1 LELKSI
7 LIFYFKSIKIELK
20 IISLRKNITILTKKV
35 TMTTITN
42 QFGMKEALTQLGVK
56 AINEGT
62 STGINHFSNGE
73 ILESFSPVD
82 GKLIASVKMTTPAD
96 YEKVMQTATEAFK
109 TFRLMPAPQRGEIVR
124 QFGDKL
130 RQNKEALG
138 KLVSYEMGKSL
149 QEGYGE
155 VQEMIDI
162 CDFAVGLS
170 RQLHGLTMHSERPG
184 HRMYEQYHSL
194 GVVGIISAFNFP
206 VAVWAWNTALAWI
219 CGDVCVWKPS
229 EKTPLCGIAC
239 QNIIAEVIRE
249 NNLPEGISCLINGDY
264 TIGQLM
270 TADKRVPLISATGST
285 RMGKIVAQTV
295 AGRLGRSLLELGGNN
310 AIIVTPDADI
320 KMTVIGAVFGAVGT
334 AGQRCTSTRRLIIHE
349 SIYDKVKD
357 AVVSAYGQLR
367 IGNPLDEKNHVG
379 PLIDT
384 QAVEMYNSA
393 LTKVVAEGGKILV
406 EGGVLSGEGYES
418 GCYVKPAIAEAKNS
432 FEIVQHETFAP
443 VLYLIKYSGTVEN
456 AIDVQNGVAQGL
468 SSAIMTNNLR
478 EAEHFLSVV
487 GSDCGIANVNIGTSG
502 AEIGGAFG
510 GEKETGGGR
519 ESGSDAWKVYMRR
532 QTNTINYTTS
542 LPLAQGIKFD
552 L

>member
-1 LELKSI
+1 M
-7 LIFYFKSIKIELK
+7 
-20 IISLRKNITILTKKV
+20 ITIA
-35 TMTTITN
+35 N
-42 QFGMKEALTQLGVK
+42 QFGMKEALAQLGVN

-62 STGINHFSNGE
+62 STGINNFSNGAT
-73 ILESFSPVD
+73 LESYSPVD
-82 GKLIASVKMTTPAD
+82 GQLIGAVKCTSEAD
-96 YEKVMQTATEAFK
+96 YEKVMQAATAAFQ
-109 TFRLMPAPQRGEIVR
+109 TFRIMPAPQRGEIVR

-130 RQNKEALG
+130 RKNKEALG

-184 HRMYEQYHSL
+184 HRMYEQYHPM
-194 GVVGIISAFNFP
+194 GIVGIISAFNFP

-239 QNIIAEVIRE
+239 QNIIAEVIKE

-264 TIGQLM
+264 KVGELM
-270 TADKRVPLISATGST
+270 TNDRRIPLISATGST
-285 RMGKIVAQTV
+285 RMGKIVAQAV
-295 AGRLGRSLLELGGNN
+295 AGRLGKSLLELGGNN

-349 SIYDKVKD
+349 SIYEKVTD
-357 AVVSAYGQLR
+357 AIVSAYKQLR
-367 IGNPLDEKNHVG
+367 IGNPLDQNNHVG

-384 QAVEMYNSA
+384 MAVEMYKNA

-418 GCYVKPAIAEAKNS
+418 GCYVKPAIAEADNS

-443 VLYLIKYSGTVEN
+443 VLYLLKYSGDVHN
-456 AIDVQNGVAQGL
+456 AIAIQNGVAQGL

-478 EAEHFLSVV
+478 EAELFLSVA